1 MEDGG
6 GRREEDGRGR
16 REEEGGGRKA
26 GTLGGG
32 GVQRRRREE
41 VGSRRVEGE
50 GRTSLY
56 VPVLR
61 HPGPIIEA

>member
-6 GRREEDGRGR
+6 GRRGR

-32 GVQRRRREE
+32 VKRRRREE
-41 VGSRRVEGE
+41 VGSMRVEGE
-50 GRTSLY
+50 GRRSLY
-56 VPVLR
+56 VPVSR

>member
-6 GRREEDGRGR
+6 GRRGR

-32 GVQRRRREE
+32 GEE

-50 GRTSLY
+50 ERTSLY